1 MFYICCVNTE
11 HLHCLA
17 RLICVFIKGAN
28 DNWYSTVIFKMQIQ
42 LCLWQTRSHPQGRGA
57 ARKLMSCTQACE
69 YTSTW
74 PPLHQYRS
82 PHVMQ
87 PDKKIKMVATRHIS
101 LSRTIPKCFCGRLSS
116 APDPIEEPYSALQ
129 ISLLDLAATSCWR
142 GEGEVQKERRGEE
155 TGGYG
160 REWKRDWSQEGSVG
174 FAPRNAVALRHCWL
188 AQSSQRTEPNRN
200 LHCSSVLGSILI
212 SKYGTTQYA
221 SHYDRN
227 STVNAYI
234 WRT

>member
-1 MFYICCVNTE
+1 MRAVQCARDGAHRAMSEYDRNENRTELIDNAASRNSWKTDVPQVQYLLDKLLSAMFYICCVNTE
-11 HLHCLA
+11 HLHCLP

-116 APDPIEEPYSALQ
+116 APDPIEEPYRALQ
-129 ISLLDLAATSCWR
+129 ILSLI
-142 GEGEVQKERRGEE
+142 
-155 TGGYG
+155 
-160 REWKRDWSQEGSVG
+160 
-174 FAPRNAVALRHCWL
+174 H
-188 AQSSQRTEPNRN
+188 
-200 LHCSSVLGSILI
+200 
-212 SKYGTTQYA
+212 
-221 SHYDRN
+221 
-227 STVNAYI
+227 I
-234 WRT
+234 WRCRRSYACRSRWSPYH